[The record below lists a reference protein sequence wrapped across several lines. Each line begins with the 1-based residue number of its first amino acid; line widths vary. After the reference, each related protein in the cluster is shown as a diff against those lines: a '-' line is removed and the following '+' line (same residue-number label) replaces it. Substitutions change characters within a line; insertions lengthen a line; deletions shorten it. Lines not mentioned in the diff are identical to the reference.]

1 MRTFLVS
8 GVRLYSLMRAS
19 VEVDSVQVRRLL
31 RSLARVNISFT
42 TTVDYI
48 LNRDDSSLIAL
59 KIRLLVLNST
69 S

>member
-1 MRTFLVS
+1 VRAFLVS

-42 TTVDYI
+42 TAVDYV

>member
-1 MRTFLVS
+1 MRAFLVS

-42 TTVDYI
+42 TTVDYV

>member
-1 MRTFLVS
+1 VRAFLVS

-42 TTVDYI
+42 TTVDYV